1 MAEFKDGLEEA
12 LSLRGM
18 KPSELA
24 KKTGIGEGAIS
35 QYRKGAYKASQRNL
49 EKISK
54 ALDFSIPWLMGISD
68 DPNRAMPTN
77 LLPLPEFVRK
87 PRLGEIACGKPIL
100 AVEDSET
107 FDVVPSNVRCDFTLK
122 CKGDSMIN
130 ARIFD
135 GDIVYI
141 RQQDEVESGEIA
153 AVLID
158 GTEATLKRVRIF
170 EDHIILEPENPMY
183 KPLVFW
189 GDEMNRVRIIGKATH
204 FMSEVV

>member
-1 MAEFKDGLEEA
+1 MAEFKDRLEEA

-77 LLPLPEFVRK
+77 LLPLPEFVRN
-87 PRLGEIACGKPIL
+87 L
-100 AVEDSET
+100 ASERSRVVNQYSPWKIQKLLMSFHQT
-107 FDVVPSNVRCDFTLK
+107 FGVISR
-122 CKGDSMIN
+122 
-130 ARIFD
+130 
-135 GDIVYI
+135 
-141 RQQDEVESGEIA
+141 
-153 AVLID
+153 
-158 GTEATLKRVRIF
+158 
-170 EDHIILEPENPMY
+170 
-183 KPLVFW
+183 
-189 GDEMNRVRIIGKATH
+189 
-204 FMSEVV
+204 